1 MSVVAKGAV
10 RGLLLDLDDTLFD
23 ERSTARQA
31 FTAWHPARNEARAGE
46 DIEQAFERWRFATDK
61 HWKRHGAGEISFLDQ
76 RRERLREFLG
86 QPLTDEQ
93 ADALFEPYMQAYQG
107 SWSLLRDATEFLQ
120 RCAALPKVIVT
131 NGPRVMQ
138 ERKLSSLAL
147 TSHFI
152 GMVTP
157 DDCGH
162 AKPRPEIFHRALGL
176 IGLPAS
182 ACLMVGDDKVCDIE
196 PAQALGMATFHV
208 GPDGHNLL
216 EALALL

>member
-1 MSVVAKGAV
+1 MNMPATGPV

-31 FTAWHPARNEARAGE
+31 FTAWHPARNAHRADE
-46 DIEQAFERWRFATDK
+46 DIEQAFERWRFVTDK
-61 HWKRHGAGEISFLDQ
+61 HWKRHGAGEISFQDQ

-86 QPLTDEQ
+86 QPLSDVQ

-120 RCAALPKVIVT
+120 RCGALPKVIVT

-138 ERKLSSLAL
+138 ERKLSSLGLNA
-147 TSHFI
+147 HFI

-162 AKPRPEIFHRALGL
+162 AKPRPEIFHRALSL

-208 GPDGHNLL
+208 GRDGHNLL

>member
-1 MSVVAKGAV
+1 MSVATKGTV

-31 FTAWHPARNEARAGE
+31 FTTWHPARNTPRAGE
-46 DIEQAFERWRFATDK
+46 DIEQAFERWRQATDK
-61 HWKRHGAGEISFLDQ
+61 HWKRHGAGEISFQDQ

-86 QPLTDEQ
+86 QSLTDAQ
-93 ADALFEPYMQAYQG
+93 ADALFEPYMQAYQS
-107 SWSLLRDATEFLQ
+107 SWSLLRDTAEFLQ

-131 NGPRVMQ
+131 NGPRAMQ
-138 ERKLSSLAL
+138 ERKLSSLGL
-147 TSHFI
+147 TAHFI

-216 EALALL
+216 EALQLL

>member
-1 MSVVAKGAV
+1 MKKPV

-23 ERSTARQA
+23 ERATARRA
-31 FTAWHPARNEARAGE
+31 FLAWHPARGAQRADE
-46 DIEQAFERWRFATDK
+46 DVDTAFERWRLATDK
-61 HWKRHGAGEISFLDQ
+61 HWKRHGAGEISFQDQ

-86 QPLTDEQ
+86 QGLTDDQ
-93 ADALFEPYMQAYQG
+93 ADALFEPYMQAYQS

-120 RCAALPKVIVT
+120 RSSALPKVIVT
-131 NGPRVMQ
+131 NGPRAMQ
-138 ERKLSSLAL
+138 ERKLSSLGL
-147 TSHFI
+147 TGHFV

-162 AKPRPEIFHRALGL
+162 AKPRPEIFHRALAL

-182 ACLMVGDDKVCDIE
+182 DCLMVGDDHVCDIE
-196 PAQALGMATFHV
+196 PARALGMAAFHV
-208 GPDGHNLL
+208 GRDGHNLL